1 MKIEKLPNSK
11 PDSKIE
17 FKQLIP
23 KLKNIAKER
32 EDDRI
37 FLRADG
43 QNDYAIVMQI
53 MGALNKAGFNKIS
66 LVTES
71 GGPT

>member
-1 MKIEKLPNSK
+1 MILQDTE
-11 PDSKIE
+11 IE
-17 FKQLIP
+17 FEQLIP

-71 GGPT
+71 GGPTLD

>member
-1 MKIEKLPNSK
+1 MILQ
-11 PDSKIE
+11 DSEIE
-17 FKQLIP
+17 FEQLIP
-23 KLKNIAKER
+23 KLKNIVKER

-71 GGPT
+71 GGPTLD

>member
-1 MKIEKLPNSK
+1 MILQ
-11 PDSKIE
+11 DSEIE
-17 FKQLIP
+17 FEQLIP

-71 GGPT
+71 GGPTLD